1 MPHTRFNITNDK
13 ICSTIIYRLQIFVIP
28 AFQTFFCHQM
38 AGIQFL
44 FTANQ
49 IVSMSYCHEN
59 QSFITYRLFFQTK
72 SDKIYSRVVTIPHI
86 HSDILLDTQKSC
98 FIRFRAAFLV
108 FSVNFVHKNTSRNK
122 QHLAPQAVHLQISG
136 KNFSTVMPSTMTFW
150 Q

>member
-108 FSVNFVHKNTSRNK
+108 FSVNFVHKTPRGIMSAESLCRIINK
-122 QHLAPQAVHLQISG
+122 IIFGQ
-136 KNFSTVMPSTMTFW
+136 
-150 Q
+150 

>member
-1 MPHTRFNITNDK
+1 MPHTRLNITNDK

-28 AFQTFFCHQM
+28 AFQTAFYHQL
-38 AGIQFL
+38 ADIQFL

-108 FSVNFVHKNTSRNK
+108 FSVNGVSRTKNKLRPIPGSI
-122 QHLAPQAVHLQISG
+122 LL
-136 KNFSTVMPSTMTFW
+136 MTKSAAL
-150 Q
+150 

>member
-72 SDKIYSRVVTIPHI
+72 SDKIYSRIITIQHF
-86 HSDILLDTQKSC
+86 HSYI
-98 FIRFRAAFLV
+98 AM
-108 FSVNFVHKNTSRNK
+108 HKNHVLHDCARISHFFRGLRSRK
-122 QHLAPQAVHLQISG
+122 HFAEQHLLNSYVNCINKIILGQ
-136 KNFSTVMPSTMTFW
+136 
-150 Q
+150 

>member
-98 FIRFRAAFLV
+98 FIQINETTMSAHTGTTRYEIHGFCANALLL
-108 FSVNFVHKNTSRNK
+108 
-122 QHLAPQAVHLQISG
+122 LASG
-136 KNFSTVMPSTMTFW
+136 GIRLHNFSSH
-150 Q
+150 

>member
-108 FSVNFVHKNTSRNK
+108 FFCELRSQKHFAE
-122 QHLAPQAVHLQISG
+122 QHLLNSYVNYINKIILGQ
-136 KNFSTVMPSTMTFW
+136 
-150 Q
+150 

>member
-1 MPHTRFNITNDK
+1 MKIIQIVFVSVSITVRLPEKKKLQVWFAGTAEVEHTR
-13 ICSTIIYRLQIFVIP
+13 RLPI
-28 AFQTFFCHQM
+28 QM

-108 FSVNFVHKNTSRNK
+108 FSVNFVRKKNTSRN
-122 QHLAPQAVHLQISG
+122 VTVNN
-136 KNFSTVMPSTMTFW
+136 NFSC
-150 Q
+150 

>member
-1 MPHTRFNITNDK
+1 MNRVSRTKNKLRPIPGSILLMTK
-13 ICSTIIYRLQIFVIP
+13 SAVLLYRLQIFVIP

-108 FSVNFVHKNTSRNK
+108 FSVNFVHKNTSRNN
-122 QHLAPQAVHLQISG
+122 VC
-136 KNFSTVMPSTMTFW
+136 
-150 Q
+150 